1 MAKVELRR
9 EDVGDGDRARVWLT
23 TTAVLGDLLRLAHPL
38 LPFVSEAIWQS
49 LAEAAPGATRADPLL
64 IRAAWPAAGGADA
77 AAEHDLDALRDL
89 IRAVRDQRTA
99 AGVAA
104 GAWLPLHVA
113 PAGEAERQALSAG
126 SRYLEA
132 LARVRPLDLDA
143 DPAVHPAS
151 AGASALGTFWL
162 GTDAAAGDAAAE
174 RAHAQ
179 RAELRAQVVRLR
191 ELLANGAFISRAPA
205 AVVERERTRLA
216 DLDNQLAAIG
226 EDAG

>member
-1 MAKVELRR
+1 
-9 EDVGDGDRARVWLT
+9 
-23 TTAVLGDLLRLAHPL
+23 
-38 LPFVSEAIWQS
+38 
-49 LAEAAPGATRADPLL
+49 
-64 IRAAWPAAGGADA
+64 
-77 AAEHDLDALRDL
+77 
-89 IRAVRDQRTA
+89 
-99 AGVAA
+99 
-104 GAWLPLHVA
+104 
-113 PAGEAERQALSAG
+113 
-126 SRYLEA
+126 
-132 LARVRPLDLDA
+132 
-143 DPAVHPAS
+143 VHPAS

-216 DLDNQLAAIG
+216 DLESQLAAIG